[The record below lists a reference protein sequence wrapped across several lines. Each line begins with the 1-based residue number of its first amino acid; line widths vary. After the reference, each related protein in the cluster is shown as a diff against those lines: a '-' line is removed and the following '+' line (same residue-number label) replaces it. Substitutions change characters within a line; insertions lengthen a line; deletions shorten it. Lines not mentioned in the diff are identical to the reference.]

1 MWCQH
6 VSRQLFD
13 GNEIGGLMK
22 DKSFLLIELSIL
34 VQSLLFWLLLD
45 ASSLSTLLFLDLL
58 YTFLLFWGD
67 TSTQLIYICDFI
79 VFSIYC
85 LCFWFSIKK
94 KFTSKKQKKLTL
106 LYARIVFAAL

>member
-1 MWCQH
+1 M
-6 VSRQLFD
+6 R
-13 GNEIGGLMK
+13 

-45 ASSLSTLLFLDLL
+45 GSSPSTLLFLDLL

-85 LCFWFSIKK
+85 LCFWFLIKK
-94 KFTSKKQKKLTL
+94 KNLLLKKKKKLTL